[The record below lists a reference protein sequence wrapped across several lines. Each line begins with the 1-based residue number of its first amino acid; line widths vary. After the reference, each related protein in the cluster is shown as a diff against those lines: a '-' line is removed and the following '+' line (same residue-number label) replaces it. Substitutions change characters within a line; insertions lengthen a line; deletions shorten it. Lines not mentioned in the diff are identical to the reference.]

1 MCRDIDTSPRTNYQ
15 VTTQHGSVLKTMV
28 VKYAIFFFLALAAID
43 FASCKQEKS
52 VKELRIGVKYRPNEC
67 NRKTSI
73 GDTVNMHYTGT
84 LTDGSKFDSSL
95 DRNRPF
101 TFTLGK
107 GQVIKGWDQGLL
119 NMCIGEKRKL
129 KIPSHLGYGERGMP
143 PTIPG

>member
-73 GDTVNMHYTGT
+73 GDTVNMHYTVGVPPIVSSYLGCLT
-84 LTDGSKFDSSL
+84 L
-95 DRNRPF
+95 
-101 TFTLGK
+101 
-107 GQVIKGWDQGLL
+107 
-119 NMCIGEKRKL
+119 
-129 KIPSHLGYGERGMP
+129 
-143 PTIPG
+143 